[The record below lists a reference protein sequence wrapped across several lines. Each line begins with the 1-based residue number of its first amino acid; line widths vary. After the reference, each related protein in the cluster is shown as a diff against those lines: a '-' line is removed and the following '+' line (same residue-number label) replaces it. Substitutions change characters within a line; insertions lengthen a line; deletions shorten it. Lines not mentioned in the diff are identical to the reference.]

1 LGLRAVSNN
10 YWFPLRNELLTAKPG
25 CSPQF
30 GFFYYRQISKDHKN
44 IKLPPISPKPGKI
57 RPMKNWKTWQKIL
70 LIASILLALMLCGA
84 AAVWG
89 VGGSSPAEPAVEPY
103 LQSSETVKVDDGR
116 WLSFAPAGESPAVGF
131 IFYPGGKVDYLAYAP
146 AMHRIAEA
154 GYLVVDVPMP
164 FDLAVIAPNKA
175 ERVIAAY
182 PEIETWVIGGHS
194 LGGAMAAR
202 FAYEHPGLV
211 DGLALW
217 AAYPA
222 DDNSLAE
229 SGLAVLSL
237 YGTRDG
243 VAPFR
248 RIERRFD
255 LLPADTLYVALE
267 GANHAQFGYYGP
279 QNRDEAAAI
288 SRQEQQDLIV
298 AEMLSFLGMFE

>member
-1 LGLRAVSNN
+1 
-10 YWFPLRNELLTAKPG
+10 
-25 CSPQF
+25 
-30 GFFYYRQISKDHKN
+30 
-44 IKLPPISPKPGKI
+44 
-57 RPMKNWKTWQKIL
+57 MKNWKTWQKTL
-70 LIASILLALMLCGA
+70 LISVVILGLLVCGV

-103 LQSSETVKVDDGR
+103 LQSSETVTVDDGR
-116 WLSFAPAGESPAVGF
+116 WLSFTPTGETPTIGF

-146 AMHRIAEA
+146 VLHRIAEA

-202 FAYEHPGLV
+202 FTYEHPSLI

-222 DDNSLAE
+222 DDNSLAD
-229 SGLAVLSL
+229 SGLPVLSL
-237 YGTRDG
+237 YGTLDG

-255 LLPADTLYVALE
+255 LLPADTMYVALE
-267 GANHAQFGYYGP
+267 GGNHAQFGYYGP
-279 QNRDEAAAI
+279 QNRDNAAAI
-288 SRQEQQDLIV
+288 SQEAQQDLIV
-298 AEMLSFLGMFE
+298 EEMLLFLGMFE